1 MTINTAPFGNNVHL
15 NPYTLKKVINLQERQ
30 AAPNDWFTRDALA
43 LQKAKA
49 EHKVR
54 EARAA
59 FHGKGPFYPQG
70 Q

>member
-15 NPYTLKKVINLQERQ
+15 DPYTLRKVIRLEERQ

-59 FHGKGPFYPQG
+59 NKGRGPFYRAG
-70 Q
+70 